1 MRKIKEHKQQQQQ
14 QQQQQQPNVSLSAV
28 ASQVATELADCL

>member
-1 MRKIKEHKQQQQQ
+1 MRKIKERKQQ

>member
-1 MRKIKEHKQQQQQ
+1 MRKIKERKQ